1 MKRLLQ
7 TGPCLPLCNFEQ
19 PQPLLIRSSS
29 SSSVLSFTVITAPAA
44 PASAASA
51 FPTALRYFG
60 AIFDGS
66 APVPRR
72 AFCYVNG
79 ALSVA
84 LGDLL

>member
-29 SSSVLSFTVITAPAA
+29 SVLPFTVITAPAA

-79 ALSVA
+79 PLSVA
-84 LGDLL
+84 LCDLL